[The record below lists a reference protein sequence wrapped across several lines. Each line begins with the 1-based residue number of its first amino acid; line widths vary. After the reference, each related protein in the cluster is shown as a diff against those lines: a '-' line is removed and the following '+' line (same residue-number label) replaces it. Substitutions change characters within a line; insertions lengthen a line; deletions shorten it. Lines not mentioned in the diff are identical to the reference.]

1 MPVSDANAG
10 SRSSAFPSPS
20 TRTWCV
26 WRTWPAPCS
35 WHRQRPAGAVGP
47 QSANLAP
54 YSSSATVTKEID
66 ESAFGV
72 THGLPED
79 PWEPTT
85 GANTLRFTSTDPDP
99 AGPSLQMKGSPFDS
113 LRPRQTPDSCLG
125 SRGRRIK
132 SGRPYQKVQVRRG
145 TGVLAETPL
154 RPSGANGS
162 HLMRV
167 NADRQRLL
175 SHALIC
181 PT

>member
-85 GANTLRFTSTDPDP
+85 GANTLRFPSTDPDP
-99 AGPSLQMKGSPFDS
+99 SGSSMQVKGSQFDS
-113 LRPRQTPDSCLG
+113 PRPGQTPDSCLG
-125 SRGRRIK
+125 VKGS
-132 SGRPYQKVQVRRG
+132 PVQI
-145 TGVLAETPL
+145 
-154 RPSGANGS
+154 RPSRQVFRTLVPPNGNETSHDHS
-162 HLMRV
+162 HLTGRGQHSIPGG
-167 NADRQRLL
+167 D
-175 SHALIC
+175 HAILMIAL
-181 PT
+181 PR